1 MKSRLVLLK
10 NTIRRN
16 SADEKTEGSYK
27 MYGYYVEQLRTYLGG
42 AQIAWEDAKK
52 QLEEVYALD
61 HTSRACKK
69 RITQTSNSVEAWF
82 KRVESLMNRLP
93 KDKQPSSAVLAEIR
107 KELGLKHLNT
117 FSGLSCTVST
127 LPIGK
132 DRKEAIMIVVRSITD
147 NYRTNMEETRQA
159 LVDYMEE
166 T

>member
-1 MKSRLVLLK
+1 
-10 NTIRRN
+10 
-16 SADEKTEGSYK
+16 
-27 MYGYYVEQLRTYLGG
+27 MYDYYIEQLKIELDGSQTAWKEVK
-42 AQIAWEDAKK
+42 AQ
-52 QLEEVYALD
+52 LNGVYMLD
-61 HTSRACKK
+61 HTSAACKK

-93 KDKQPSSAVLAEIR
+93 KDKQPSSAVLVEIR